1 MAPSH
6 SGATMSSGTIASFPR
21 ALRDLIGV
29 AHVVAV
35 HNGMSG
41 ASVYRIGSTQDQRF
55 LKVAPTTAGQELEAE
70 AARLIWLNGKLPIP
84 RVVYFAD
91 YDGSQYLMTTAV
103 PGVALCDDLV
113 RDRTPQVI
121 ERYAQGARLIHSVP
135 VAGCPFDAR
144 LDVRVPQVHR
154 LVLAGAVDTDLFDD
168 ERLGRSPESLYQE
181 LLETRPKE
189 EDLVFTH
196 GDYCAPN
203 VLLDPATLRLTGFVD
218 WGRSGVADRYQD
230 LALAARSIAYNF
242 GDEWVARF
250 FEAYGMPEPD
260 RARLAFYALLDEF

>member
-1 MAPSH
+1 
-6 SGATMSSGTIASFPR
+6 MSSGTVASFPR
-21 ALRDLIGV
+21 ALRDLISV
-29 AHVVAV
+29 AQVVEV

-41 ASVYRIGSTQDQRF
+41 ASVYRLGSTQDQRF
-55 LKVAPTTAGQELEAE
+55 LKVAPTTAGQELQAE
-70 AARLIWLNGKLPIP
+70 AARLIWLNGKLPVP

-103 PGVALCDDLV
+103 PGVALCDNFV

-121 ERYAQGARLIHSVP
+121 DRYAQGARLIHSLP
-135 VAGCPFDAR
+135 VAECPFDAG
-144 LDVRVPQVHR
+144 LDVRVQQARRAVES
-154 LVLAGAVDTDLFDD
+154 GTVDTELFDD

-181 LLETRPKE
+181 LLESRPTG

-203 VLLDPATLRLTGFVD
+203 VLVDPATLRLTGFVD
-218 WGRSGVADRYQD
+218 LGRAGVADRYQD

-242 GDEWVARF
+242 GDEWSLRF
-250 FEAYGMPEPD
+250 FNEYGIDEPD
-260 RARLAFYALLDEF
+260 ETKVAFYKLLDEFF